1 MDWGIADRSFRKCL
15 TVFERADEH
24 GLEGLA
30 GGLTFHVTGK
40 LITGAVDNFDEFS
53 DVRRDRRPV
62 LREKLGGRFM
72 YIPDICLLV
81 PPHYIDVVF
90 MVPYCYAMG
99 QLHLADRGTGRATSE
114 PCKVQEDKEHRFELV
129 P

>member
-1 MDWGIADRSFRKCL
+1 ML
-15 TVFERADEH
+15 ERADEH

-30 GGLTFHVTGK
+30 SGLALRVTAK
-40 LITGAVDNFDEFS
+40 QITSAIDNFDEFP
-53 DVRRDRRPV
+53 DVRSDRRPV

-81 PPHYIDVVF
+81 LPHYINVVF

-114 PCKVQEDKEHRFELV
+114 PCKVQEDKEH
-129 P
+129 